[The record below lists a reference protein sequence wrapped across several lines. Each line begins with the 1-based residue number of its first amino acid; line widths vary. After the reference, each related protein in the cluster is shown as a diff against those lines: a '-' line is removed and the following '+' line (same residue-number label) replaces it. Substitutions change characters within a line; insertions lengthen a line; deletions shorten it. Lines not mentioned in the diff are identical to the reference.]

1 MEKLRKRKGVLR
13 PLLKRYAGAYLL
25 GLVTLLV
32 VDYVDLFVPK
42 LIGEATDGLTA
53 HTLDARG
60 ILLIAGRIVLCGA
73 VVMFGRFWWR
83 HFIFGSARKIE
94 RTLRDQMFEKL
105 ETLSQRYYNAHKT
118 GDLMSYF
125 TNDLE
130 AVRMAIG
137 PAVVEI
143 FDASVLTVLVLYRMM
158 TYVSVQ
164 LTLYILIPMGAIA
177 IFLCVLGLGRYKGR
191 EKWWLLAA
199 TIVAILMAVGSHF
212 MAFTAFCF
220 KYLPLY
226 NKFRTVS
233 MALVVLQVSL
243 PVLGF
248 LTLDRIVREEYSKKE
263 LFKASWIALAVTGG
277 FCFLC
282 WLAPGMCGSFSG
294 DRERADFYQVTESM
308 QDILVD
314 ALVKDRIA
322 LFKADAIRSL
332 LLILASFAL
341 LFWAFSPKGQTE
353 HAKAFAGY
361 GRKWVAAVCI
371 CLFAAL
377 DLFAAGKRY
386 LNADDFVTPKDFN
399 KPFAE
404 RPVDKMILEDQD
416 PQYRVLDI
424 TVNVF
429 NSSVPSYR
437 HKNVGGY
444 SPAKLQRYQ
453 DLIDHYLTGEING
466 IYKALRDAETLDDV
480 ASYMADNTP
489 VLNALNTRYLIVD
502 DKYPPVENYAALG
515 PAWFVDSVVPAATP
529 DEEIALIGQVDLRTQ
544 AVVDARSVPGVT
556 STVPGG
562 TIEMTS
568 YTPNEVRYR
577 YSTPQDRVAV
587 FSEVF
592 YPNGWTA
599 TVDGQPINI
608 FRADWTLRGALL
620 PAGDHEVV
628 MRFAPQSYKT
638 GATVS
643 LIASLLLLLM
653 LAAAIGLGIFRKKG
667 E

>member
-1 MEKLRKRKGVLR
+1 MP
-13 PLLKRYAGAYLL
+13 PLGA
-25 GLVTLLV
+25 
-32 VDYVDLFVPK
+32 F
-42 LIGEATDGLTA
+42 IG
-53 HTLDARG
+53 
-60 ILLIAGRIVLCGA
+60 
-73 VVMFGRFWWR
+73 
-83 HFIFGSARKIE
+83 
-94 RTLRDQMFEKL
+94 
-105 ETLSQRYYNAHKT
+105 
-118 GDLMSYF
+118 
-125 TNDLE
+125 
-130 AVRMAIG
+130 
-137 PAVVEI
+137 
-143 FDASVLTVLVLYRMM
+143 
-158 TYVSVQ
+158 
-164 LTLYILIPMGAIA
+164 
-177 IFLCVLGLGRYKGR
+177 
-191 EKWWLLAA
+191 
-199 TIVAILMAVGSHF
+199 
-212 MAFTAFCF
+212 
-220 KYLPLY
+220 
-226 NKFRTVS
+226 
-233 MALVVLQVSL
+233 
-243 PVLGF
+243 
-248 LTLDRIVREEYSKKE
+248 
-263 LFKASWIALAVTGG
+263 
-277 FCFLC
+277 
-282 WLAPGMCGSFSG
+282 
-294 DRERADFYQVTESM
+294 
-308 QDILVD
+308 
-314 ALVKDRIA
+314 
-322 LFKADAIRSL
+322 
-332 LLILASFAL
+332 
-341 LFWAFSPKGQTE
+341 FWAFSPKGQTE

-371 CLFAAL
+371 CLFAAI

-404 RPVDKMILEDQD
+404 RPVDKIILEDQD

-466 IYKALRDAETLDDV
+466 IYKALGDAETLDDV

-592 YPNGWTA
+592 YPPFFPPET
-599 TVDGQPINI
+599 
-608 FRADWTLRGALL
+608 
-620 PAGDHEVV
+620 
-628 MRFAPQSYKT
+628 MR
-638 GATVS
+638 
-643 LIASLLLLLM
+643 L
-653 LAAAIGLGIFRKKG
+653 
-667 E
+667 